1 MAVSINGVSKSKTT
15 STTDSYY
22 GVDSSVLIQ
31 MSKDYNK
38 LLETLTKKTAESSKI
53 TDELGYKIDEAFEFL
68 RTRAAEVDKLNE
80 RAQKTYKNL
89 SKLTN
94 EQRDLALEELKKDI
108 AITFDSFK
116 KAPKEMTDFMATFG
130 KVRGAADFRRT
141 FEDIS
146 SMSKKVEA
154 IASQN
159 KKIVER
165 NEAIEASRKRL
176 YGDVVGED
184 WNSGIKGLGK
194 SALYGALGSAAGAL
208 GPFSALLKPV
218 GSFLKKEAPT
228 IFGALRPK
236 KRIITPSESMLRK
249 EGVVGSAAIY
259 LGNEIKKIDTGEK
272 EGLLDN
278 LTEGLGQGIVTGL
291 TGSSIGT
298 ALDSIKTFVSGV
310 SLPTLVGGGLIGTA
324 LYVFGKGGWNAWTGE
339 YKEAAAEAKA
349 NATTIT
355 REMLDS
361 DKNGV
366 VSQNELLE
374 WRDRVWDASVNWD
387 DQLGALFAEGKTGLN
402 ELNGKTKDEIFQI
415 LKGTLSESDLAALE
429 EENKKHDQYLM
440 MLLLSQFMKNPTG
453 YGLTT
458 TEGREYDVS
467 GLVGA
472 MQGYFN
478 ETFEGD
484 RAITGT
490 GTYAP
495 YFYDPEMQKKYE
507 AFSQGGAFLT
517 TEGNE
522 AFYKRINAY
531 MTDLGLSPSEAY
543 TPLNDAIIYKD
554 NSVYVP
560 HPDDNIVLTKDDVS
574 TPVLSNSFEGT
585 LFDILNKIASNNAP
599 SVVTVQPSYSAFDF
613 SSMRI

>member
-94 EQRDLALEELKKDI
+94 EQRELALEELKKDI

-116 KAPKEMTDFMATFG
+116 KVPEEMTDFMATFG

-236 KRIITPSESMLRK
+236 KRVITPSESMLQR
-249 EGVVGSAAIY
+249 EGVVGSAAVY
-259 LGNEIKKIDTGEK
+259 LGRTMKDTLGNEESKSGS
-272 EGLLDN
+272 LLDIFSPEGVKKWLPAIPAFPTTFTLGSISSALLKGGALAVALWFLGDTVESFFTKDYEDVN
-278 LTEGLGQGIVTGL
+278 ENAYAKGYEKAIDDLGPLHNSFTDHISNFPEILAGSLADALAEEGFWKGLGTFVKSVWNRSADRTESYDKGLIEGGLAAFSEESGMDYDEVRLMYNNDLMIARL
-291 TGSSIGT
+291 TGNWNAFWEKWKDQAGVVEGVVGT
-298 ALDSIKTFVSGV
+298 PQMVWTDAEIEAMKKQAEEATQPKNPAVNDNPMVIWENGIPKPNPDYVSPFDSI
-310 SLPTLVGGGLIGTA
+310 LNPTLGLPSN
-324 LYVFGKGGWNAWTGE
+324 F
-339 YKEAAAEAKA
+339 
-349 NATTIT
+349 TI
-355 REMLDS
+355 
-361 DKNGV
+361 
-366 VSQNELLE
+366 QP
-374 WRDRVWDASVNWD
+374 
-387 DQLGALFAEGKTGLN
+387 F
-402 ELNGKTKDEIFQI
+402 
-415 LKGTLSESDLAALE
+415 
-429 EENKKHDQYLM
+429 
-440 MLLLSQFMKNPTG
+440 
-453 YGLTT
+453 
-458 TEGREYDVS
+458 
-467 GLVGA
+467 
-472 MQGYFN
+472 
-478 ETFEGD
+478 
-484 RAITGT
+484 
-490 GTYAP
+490 
-495 YFYDPEMQKKYE
+495 
-507 AFSQGGAFLT
+507 
-517 TEGNE
+517 
-522 AFYKRINAY
+522 
-531 MTDLGLSPSEAY
+531 
-543 TPLNDAIIYKD
+543 PLNDAIIYKD

-585 LFDILNKIASNNAP
+585 LFDILNKIASNNTP

-613 SSMRI
+613 SSLRI